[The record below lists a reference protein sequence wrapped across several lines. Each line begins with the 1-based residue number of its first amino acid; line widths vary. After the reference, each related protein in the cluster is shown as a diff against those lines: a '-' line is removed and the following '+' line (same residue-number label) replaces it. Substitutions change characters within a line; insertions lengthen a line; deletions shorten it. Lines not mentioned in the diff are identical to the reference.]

1 MRVALLSTCAVSTPP
16 KGYGGTELV
25 ASELAKGLTRRGHE
39 VTVFATGNS
48 RPGAELVAHF
58 AQPVW
63 PPDELAELRHAAF
76 SWMHISRA
84 SPRFDVVHCHQ
95 APSISFS
102 SVSPLPVV
110 VTIHHHR
117 VDSLVDY
124 YLDFPRVSFVAIS
137 KRQAE
142 LLPEL
147 RCTVIHHGVDPDLY
161 PAGEGL
167 GGYFAFVGR
176 LAPEKGAHVAI
187 DATAVAGGELWI
199 GGTVHPC
206 DHEYFTRDVEPRL
219 GFRHV
224 RWLREVHGETKGE
237 LLRGAKALL
246 FPIDWEEPFG
256 LVMIEAMLSGT
267 PVIAFPRGSAP
278 EVIEDGVTGF
288 LVRTEAEMVD
298 RMRRIG
304 SIDRLRCRARAI
316 ERFSTARMTR
326 DYERVYEDAMSRA
339 QARHPP
345 ALARVRA

>member
-1 MRVALLSTCAVSTPP
+1 MRVALLSTCAVATPP

-48 RPGAELVAHF
+48 RPEGELVAHF
-58 AQPVW
+58 ARPVW

-76 SWMHISRA
+76 SWKHITRA

-102 SVSPLPVV
+102 SVSALPVV

-117 VDSLVDY
+117 VEDLVDY
-124 YLDFPRVSFVAIS
+124 YLDFPRVSYVAIS
-137 KRQAE
+137 KRQAD

-147 RCTVIHHGVDPDLY
+147 RCSVIHHGIDPELY
-161 PAGEGL
+161 PAGDGQ

-187 DATAVAGGELWI
+187 DAAGVAGHPLWV

-206 DHEYFTRDVEPRL
+206 DRAYFASDVEHRL
-219 GFRHV
+219 TRGHV
-224 RWLREVHGETKGE
+224 RWLREVQHDAKVEM
-237 LLRGAKALL
+237 LRGAKALL
-246 FPIDWEEPFG
+246 FPIAWEEPFG

-267 PVIAFPRGSAP
+267 PVIAFARGSAP
-278 EVIEDGVTGF
+278 EVVEDGVTGF
-288 LVRTEAEMVD
+288 VVRNEAEMVE
-298 RMRRIG
+298 RMQQIDC
-304 SIDRLRCRARAI
+304 IDRRRCRGRAI
-316 ERFSTARMTR
+316 ERFSSARMTR
-326 DYERVYEDAMSRA
+326 DYERVYEEAAARSRF
-339 QARHPP
+339 RHPP
-345 ALARVRA
+345 PHARAGT